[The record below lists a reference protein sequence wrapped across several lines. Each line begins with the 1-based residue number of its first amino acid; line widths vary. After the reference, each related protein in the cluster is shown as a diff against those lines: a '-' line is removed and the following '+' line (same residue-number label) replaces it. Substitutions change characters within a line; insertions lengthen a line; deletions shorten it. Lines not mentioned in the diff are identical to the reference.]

1 MITPT
6 PPSATDALQK
16 ARELAEL
23 RKKAAE
29 ESNAIGRHGKAAM
42 EWKRESYV
50 HFPSIHAEL
59 EKVTQHREELLA
71 MVKSIGKGALVHS
84 EANKVLTTER
94 DVALKGYRG
103 MREVIGEID
112 HSHRC
117 DIRTD
122 GTGCNCHMIR
132 VKAVLTSFPEIK

>member
-1 MITPT
+1 MNNPT
-6 PPSATDALQK
+6 PPADALQK

-59 EKVTQHREELLA
+59 EKVTA
-71 MVKSIGKGALVHS
+71 
-84 EANKVLTTER
+84 ER
-94 DVALKGYRG
+94 DVALKGYRA
-103 MREVIGEID
+103 MRESISLCSGSC
-112 HSHRC
+112 HS
-117 DIRTD
+117 I
-122 GTGCNCHMIR
+122 
-132 VKAVLTSFPEIK
+132 LTSFPEIK